1 MYIETRPEGINDISV
16 KLLKDLKVDG
26 VGMGIE
32 LAAEG
37 FREEK
42 SIGSQVS
49 KRRFMLLIY

>member
-1 MYIETRPEGINDISV
+1 MIFQLN
-16 KLLKDLKVDG
+16 LKDLKVDG

-37 FREEK
+37 FRES